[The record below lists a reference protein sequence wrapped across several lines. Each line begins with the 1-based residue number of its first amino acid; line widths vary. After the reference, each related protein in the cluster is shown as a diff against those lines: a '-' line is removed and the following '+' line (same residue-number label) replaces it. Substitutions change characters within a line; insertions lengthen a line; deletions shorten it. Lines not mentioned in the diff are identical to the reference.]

1 MRRDEAEDFI
11 YASYM
16 AAASSLGYGAPDS
29 EKRHPEL
36 THALLRSLARTD
48 AAIVTGSKGKGS
60 VARMAAALLGTEVPV
75 GLMTSPHIR
84 RFNERFCVDGKAITD
99 EELAAAVTEVAPAI
113 EAIEAGLQP
122 AQFVSPIGIECAA
135 ALAWFSARGAKADIL
150 ECGKGARFDDVTNV
164 PHRFCAINTV
174 FLEHT
179 RELGPTVEA
188 IAADKAYAIQPE
200 CEAAFIGPQTPEALH
215 AIEKRAKALDVP
227 LRCYGQDFEAAD
239 IHLTPS
245 GIVCTLRWDRGV
257 LEDVAM
263 PLLGEFQARNAALAL
278 ALADA
283 MAPHPLEDDQIR
295 AAFAGITI
303 PGRMELVSRDPLLV
317 VDACINR
324 ASAREVT
331 EALAHLEAASG
342 LIAIV
347 GIPDDKD
354 YAGVV
359 HEMADVADEVWL
371 TASQNPHY
379 VFTSEQGRRLR
390 AEGIETRFCPTV
402 AGALAEARA
411 AGRPACLLGT
421 TSVIAE
427 AEEALGRG

>member
-16 AAASSLGYGAPDS
+16 AAAPQLSFDAPDS

-36 THALLRSLARTD
+36 TRDLLRSLAHADT
-48 AAIVTGSKGKGS
+48 AIVTGSKGKGS
-60 VARMAAALLGTEVPV
+60 AARMAAALVQTERRV

-84 RFNERFCVDGKAITD
+84 RFNERFCVDGVPISD
-99 EELAAAVTEVAPAI
+99 SELAEAVTAVAPAI
-113 EAIEAGLQP
+113 EKIEGRLLP
-122 AQFVSPIGIECAA
+122 GEFVSPIGIECAA
-135 ALAWFSARGAKADIL
+135 ALAWFRTQGTEADIL

-164 PHRFCAINTV
+164 PHRFCAINTI

-179 RELGPTVEA
+179 RELGPTVLA

-200 CEAAFIGPQTPEALH
+200 CEAAFIGPQEEEAMVQI
-215 AIEKRAKALDVP
+215 AQRACALGVP
-227 LRCYGQDFEAAD
+227 LLEYGRDFEATD
-239 IHLTPS
+239 IRWGKA
-245 GIVCTLRWDRGV
+245 GIICTLKNQSQV
-257 LEDVAM
+257 LEDVELA
-263 PLLGEFQARNAALAL
+263 LLGEFQARNAALAL
-278 ALADA
+278 ALAEA
-283 MAPHPLEDDQIR
+283 LLGHEL
-295 AAFAGITI
+295 AGRKVREALDRLRI
-303 PGRMELVSRDPLLV
+303 PGRMELVSKEPLLV

-324 ASAREVT
+324 ASAEEAR
-331 EALAHLEAASG
+331 EALAHLGCGPG

-359 HEMADVADEVWL
+359 HEMAGVADEIWL

-379 VFTSEQGRRLR
+379 VFTERQERCLA
-390 AEGIETRFCPTV
+390 AEGMKTRFVPTV
-402 AGALAEARA
+402 AGALSEARA
-411 AGRPACLLGT
+411 TGRPVCLLGT

-427 AEEALGRG
+427 AEAVLAQD